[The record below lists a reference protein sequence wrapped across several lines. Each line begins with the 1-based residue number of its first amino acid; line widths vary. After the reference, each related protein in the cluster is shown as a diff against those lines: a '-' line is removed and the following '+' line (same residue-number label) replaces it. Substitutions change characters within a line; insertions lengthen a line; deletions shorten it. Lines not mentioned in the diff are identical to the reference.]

1 MVYLT
6 LDDILAIRDEVAREC
21 ANPVALR
28 EPSSLYAA
36 MEAPGS
42 VLFGQ
47 EMFQTL
53 AEKAGALLYGLVQ
66 HHPFWD
72 GNKRIA
78 TRALELFLFNNGARL
93 TVSAEALQAYAREI
107 ARGKLSRDAVVAWL
121 NQRIEVHG

>member
-6 LDDILAIRDEVAREC
+6 LDDILAIRDQVAREC

-78 TRALELFLFNNGARL
+78 TRALELFLLNNGARV

-107 ARGKLSRDAVVAWL
+107 ARGKLSRDDVVAWL
-121 NQRIEVHG
+121 NQRIEVHA

>member
-1 MVYLT
+1 MLYLT

-21 ANPVALR
+21 VNPVALR

-36 MEAPGS
+36 MEAPRQI
-42 VLFGQ
+42 VFG
-47 EMFQTL
+47 EEIFHTL

-78 TRALELFLFNNGARL
+78 TRALELFLLNNSARV
-93 TVSAEALQAYAREI
+93 TVSAEALQAYTREI
-107 ARGKLSRDAVVAWL
+107 ARGNLSRDDVVAWL
-121 NQRIEVHG
+121 KQRIEVHA